1 MRIDIIVFDGV
12 DEVDA
17 IGPFEVFR
25 NAEHA
30 GAELHAQLVSLT
42 PVAQVTGSHGLRFT
56 PDAAYSPGADAVLA
70 PGGGW
75 NDRRD
80 VGAWGEAQRG
90 DWLERIRAAKD
101 GGAVLTG
108 VCTGVMMLATAGV
121 IGSRRATTH
130 HGAWDE
136 LAATG
141 ATLVRDRV
149 VDDGDLITC
158 GGVTSGLDLA
168 FWLIEREFSAALA
181 DGIAKEMEWPRSRP
195 GTS

>member
-1 MRIDIIVFDGV
+1 MRIDIAVFDGV
-12 DEVDA
+12 DEMDA

-25 NAEHA
+25 NAEQA
-30 GAELHAQLVSLT
+30 GADVHAQLVSLT
-42 PVAQVTGSHGLRFT
+42 AVPQVIGSHGLHFT
-56 PDAAYSPGADAVLA
+56 PHAAYSPGADVLLS

-75 NDRRD
+75 NDRND

-90 DWLERIRAAKD
+90 DWLEHIRAAKD
-101 GGAVLTG
+101 AGATLTG

-141 ATLVRDRV
+141 ADLVRERV
-149 VDDGDLITC
+149 VDVGDLITC

-168 FWLIEREFSAALA
+168 LWLVEREFSAALA
-181 DGIAKEMEWPRSRP
+181 DDIATEMEWPRTRP
-195 GTS
+195 AS

>member
-25 NAEHA
+25 NAEQA
-30 GAELHAQLVSLT
+30 GADLHAQLVSLT
-42 PVAQVTGSHGLRFT
+42 PTAQVIGSHGLRFA
-56 PDAAYSPGADAVLA
+56 PDAAYSPGAGIVLA

-80 VGAWGEAQRG
+80 VGTYGEAQRG
-90 DWLERIRAAKD
+90 DWLEHIRTAKD
-101 GGAVLTG
+101 HGAVLTG
-108 VCTGVMMLATAGV
+108 VCTGVMLLATAGV

-141 ATLVRDRV
+141 AAVVRDRV
-149 VDDGDLITC
+149 VDDGDLVTC

-168 FWLIEREFSAALA
+168 LWLVEREFSAALA
-181 DGIAKEMEWPRSRP
+181 DGIATEMEWQRSRP
-195 GTS
+195 GS